1 MRPPAHAAQVP
12 HEIWNGTT
20 TTIARRHAAHG
31 VADVDHLGDAL
42 VPERERRFDAEHA
55 GQQGRVEIAHRH
67 GQRPHERLAVTLERG
82 RRHVAPAHRAQP
94 RDLELPHAYV
104 GASRNGM
111 TAGASS
117 GDMKTS

>member
-1 MRPPAHAAQVP
+1 MWPAAHAAQVP

-20 TTIARRHAAHG
+20 TTSPGATPRTASPISTTSATHSCPSGNGSLDR
-31 VADVDHLGDAL
+31 D
-42 VPERERRFDAEHA
+42 HA
-55 GQQGRVEIAHRH
+55 GEERGVEVAHRH
-67 GQRPHERLAVTLERG
+67 GERPHERLAVALQRG
-82 RRHVAPAHRAQP
+82 RGHLAPAHRARA